1 MCRDQKST
9 LPLVSETDMASA
21 VDRDPRHHP
30 QEMLKVL
37 QNINEQLR
45 EDIEKI
51 DAGHHCRR
59 EFGELKSDQVK
70 QLNELEAENTRLR
83 RAIADLRL
91 DKLFLQEAVRA
102 SPSLYNE

>member
-1 MCRDQKST
+1 
-9 LPLVSETDMASA
+9 MAGA
-21 VDRDPRHHP
+21 VDREPRRHP
-30 QEMLKVL
+30 EETLTVL
-37 QNINEQLR
+37 QNIKEHLR

-51 DAGHHCRR
+51 DEGHHWLS
-59 EFGELKSDQVK
+59 EFGELKSDQIK
-70 QLNELEAENTRLR
+70 LLKELEAEITRLR